1 LKIVL
6 IEPEIPQNTGNIAR
20 LAAAIGVELYLVGRL
35 GFSLSDKYL
44 KRAGMDYLDIAVIRH
59 IPTLEE
65 FYPIISDKT
74 FFISTK
80 GKLPYTMLPADA
92 ETLVFGSEG
101 SGFPKCI
108 YENYPEKLLR
118 IPMKSGVRSLNLSSA
133 AALTSYYLAAKQG
146 FIGLE

>member
-20 LAAAIGVELYLVGRL
+20 LAAALDVELYLVGRL

-65 FYPIISDKT
+65 FYTNIDDKT

-80 GKLPYTMLPADA
+80 GKLPYTLLPADT

-101 SGFPKCI
+101 SGFPKYI
-108 YENYPEKLLR
+108 YENYPEKLFR
-118 IPMKSGVRSLNLSSA
+118 IPMKSGIRSLNLSSA
-133 AALTSYYLAAKQG
+133 AALTSYHLAAKHG
-146 FIGLE
+146 FKGLT